1 MVISTLSVKRPIA
14 AAVVNLLILVF
25 GIFALGQLSVRE
37 APDINPP
44 IVSVNTSYT
53 GAAAEVVES
62 RVTKIVEDYLSGIEG
77 VETITSDSSEG
88 HSRVTVAF
96 DLDRDIDNAANDVRD
111 RVNRALRDLPEDIEA
126 PRISKADENADEVMW
141 LTLRA
146 DHLEPMALTDM
157 AERLV
162 VDRLTSVDGVA
173 QINVG
178 GEQRYALRVWL
189 DRDALT
195 ARGLTVADV
204 DEALRRENV
213 ELPAGRLEG
222 SAQTLAVRTVRSYQT
237 PDEFN
242 ALPVATLDNGDIIRL
257 GELARVEIGPSDTH
271 RHFRANGREALGLGI
286 IAQADANVLD
296 VAAGV
301 KAEVERIIAD
311 LPEGTDVGVSY
322 DSSVFVDAA
331 LDGVLETLVVAIILV
346 TAVIYLFL
354 GSGRMTIIAATA
366 IPVSLL
372 GGLLAMWALGFTIN
386 VLTLLAFVLA
396 AGLVVDDA
404 IVVVESIW
412 RRFEKGEAARPAAIS
427 GARTVGVAVIA
438 TTGVLVAVFAP
449 LALQQ
454 GDVGRLFAEFALT
467 MAATVIVSTVVALTL
482 VPAMSGRFLGREH
495 KPNALIR
502 LVDAALER
510 LEGGYRRALTL
521 FLRSRVPVVVVL
533 VAAVAAV
540 WALYRDIPQEL
551 TPPEDRGGFWVV
563 VNTPEGSAWD
573 YAKSYVETLEDALLP
588 LVGEDGGIR
597 QALTAIWG
605 SGEPRVRGIV
615 ALHDWETRG
624 RSQDEI
630 MDEVRANLADLP
642 GATTYVRGRSGLA
655 SVGGGN
661 SSRLSVVLGGPTY
674 EDLARWR
681 DIIVEEMEAHPGLRD
696 PGSDYN
702 EKRPQLLV
710 TVDRARAAELGVSAR
725 EVGRTLQTA
734 LASRTVSTF
743 VDRGEEYDVILQAG
757 AADRDAPA
765 DITGLFVR
773 SDRSGDLIPLE
784 TLVSL
789 EEVASASSY
798 NRYQRMRAVTI
809 SASLGPDMPLAEAVQ
824 WVRDTVQRELP
835 GDARLSF
842 TGAAQ
847 ELVEATD
854 AGWTTFA
861 LALAVAFLVLAAQFE
876 SLRLP
881 TLIMMTV
888 PLAMTGAL
896 FGLWVT
902 GLTLNIYSQIGI
914 VMLVGLAAKNG
925 ILLVEY
931 ATQLAE
937 QGSRRLD
944 AAVDAAV
951 ARLRPV
957 LMTAISTA
965 AGAVPLILSTGAGHE
980 TRQVLG
986 VVILSGIAFATL
998 LTLFVVPTLYRW
1010 TAVKGAGDR
1019 VGTAVK
1025 DDAEAPA
1032 VGRAAE

>member
-1 MVISTLSVKRPIA
+1 VVISTLSVKRPIA
-14 AAVVNLLILVF
+14 AAVANLLILVF
-25 GIFALGQLSVRE
+25 GIFALGQLAVRE

-44 IVSVNTSYT
+44 IVTVRTEYV

-62 RVTKIVEDYLSGIEG
+62 RVTKIVEDYLSGIDG
-77 VETITSDSSEG
+77 VDTITSDSSEG
-88 HSRVTVAF
+88 RSRVYVEF
-96 DLDRDIDNAANDVRD
+96 DLDRDIDAAANDVRD

-146 DHLEPMALTDM
+146 EGLEPMAMTDI

-173 QINVG
+173 QINIG

-204 DEALRRENV
+204 DDALRRENV
-213 ELPAGRLEG
+213 ELPAGTLEG
-222 SAQTLAVRTVRSYQT
+222 STQTLAVRTIRGYRT
-237 PDEFN
+237 PAEFET
-242 ALPVATLDNGDIIRL
+242 LPVAALESGDIVRL
-257 GELARVEIGPSDTH
+257 GELARVEIGPSEIN
-271 RHFRANGREALGLGI
+271 RHFRANGRQALGLGI

-296 VAAGV
+296 VANGV
-301 KAEVERIIAD
+301 KAEIDRILAD
-311 LPEGTDVGVSY
+311 LPEGMDVGVSY
-322 DSSVFVDAA
+322 DSSVFVQAA
-331 LDGVLETLVVAIILV
+331 LDGVLETLLVAIVLV

-354 GSGRMTIIAATA
+354 GSGRMTLIAATA
-366 IPVSLL
+366 IPVSLF
-372 GGLLAMWALGFTIN
+372 GGLMAMWALGFTIN

-412 RRFEKGEAARPAAIS
+412 RRFERGEGARDAALT

-467 MAATVIVSTVVALTL
+467 MAATVVVSTVVALTL
-482 VPAMSGRFLGREH
+482 VPALSGKLLGTDH
-495 KPNALIR
+495 TPNALIR
-502 LVDAALER
+502 LIDRLLDR
-510 LEGGYRRALTL
+510 LESAYRRALRL
-521 FLRSRVPVVVVL
+521 FLRSRVPVALVL
-533 VAAVAAV
+533 LTALVSV
-540 WALYRDIPQEL
+540 WGLYRAVPQEL
-551 TPPEDRGGFWVV
+551 TPPEDRGGFWVIV
-563 VNTPEGSAWD
+563 TMPEGAAWD
-573 YAKSYVETLEDALLP
+573 YAVRYVEALEGV
-588 LVGEDGGIR
+588 LVPMVGSEGGIR

-605 SGEPRVRGIV
+605 GGTPRVRGIV
-615 ALHDWETRG
+615 ALEDWADRD
-624 RSQDEI
+624 RSQDAI
-630 MDEVRANLADLP
+630 MAEVRQKLADLP
-642 GATTYVRGRSGLA
+642 GATAYARGRTGLS
-655 SVGGGN
+655 SVGGGGG
-661 SSRLSVVLGGPTY
+661 RPLGVVLGGPTY

-681 DIIVEEMEAHPGLRD
+681 DVLMERMEAHPGIVD
-696 PGSDYN
+696 PDSDYD

-710 TVDRARAAELGVSAR
+710 TVDRARAAELGVSAL

-734 LASRTVSTF
+734 LASRTVGTF
-743 VDRGEEYDVILQAG
+743 VDRGEEYDVVLQAG
-757 AADRDAPA
+757 ELDRDAPS

-773 SDRSGDLIPLE
+773 SSRSGALIPLE
-784 TLVSL
+784 TLVRL
-789 EEVASASSY
+789 EEVASASSF
-798 NRYQRMRAVTI
+798 NRHQRMRAVTL
-809 SASLGPDMPLAEAVQ
+809 SANLAPGTSLAEAVQ
-824 WVRDTVQRELP
+824 WVRDTVQQELP
-835 GDARLSF
+835 GEARLSF
-842 TGAAQ
+842 TGEAR

-881 TLIMMTV
+881 SLIMMTV

-896 FGLWVT
+896 FGLWIT

-931 ATQLAE
+931 ATQLSG
-937 QGSRRLD
+937 QGYSRID

-965 AGAVPLILSTGAGHE
+965 AGAVPLILGTGAGYE

-986 VVILSGIAFATL
+986 VVILSGIVFATL

-1010 TAVKGAGDR
+1010 TAQHRPGER
-1019 VGTAVK
+1019 TAVLL
-1025 DDAEAPA
+1025 D
-1032 VGRAAE
+1032 RAAE